1 VSRPAVDVVV
11 PFAGAA
17 LEALVARLEGLAVCE
32 GDTLTV
38 VDNRPAG
45 ETGPAPASRV
55 RVLAAPERQSSYF
68 ARNRGAAAG
77 SAPWILFL
85 DADVR
90 APGTLLDAYFALQ
103 PGARTAVLA
112 GGIRDEAGGGPV
124 AARVAAHASLGQ
136 ENTLERGYAQT
147 ANLAVRRAAFDAVG
161 GVADDIRSGGDADL
175 CFRLVQ
181 AGWGLEARPDAAVGH
196 TNRSTLRALA
206 GQQARQGAGAA
217 WLEARYPGTF
227 PARPVRPLA
236 VYFLRE
242 AAHLDRARL
251 VGPTAEL
258 AFELGRRL
266 PNRAPEGRRRW
277 SPLGSW
283 LR

>member
-11 PFAGAA
+11 PFAGSAPPAA
-17 LEALVARLEGLAVCE
+17 LLEAVPLGGE
-32 GDTLTV
+32 DTLTL

-45 ETGPAPASRV
+45 EGEPLVDERARV
-55 RVLAAPERQSSYF
+55 VRAPERQSSYY
-68 ARNRGAAAG
+68 ARNRGAAEG
-77 SAPWILFL
+77 GAPWIVFL

-90 APGTLLDAYFALQ
+90 PDDRLLDAYFDPP
-103 PGARTAVLA
+103 PGDRAGALA
-112 GGIRDEAGGGPV
+112 GAIRDVAGEGPV

-136 ENTLERGYAQT
+136 DNTLERGYAQT
-147 ANLAVRRAAFDAVG
+147 ANLAVRREAFEAIG
-161 GVADDIRSGGDADL
+161 GFTDDIRSGGDADL
-175 CFRLVQ
+175 CFRLAR
-181 AGWGLEARPDAAVGH
+181 AGWELESRPGAVVGH

-227 PARPVRPLA
+227 PPRPVRPLA

-242 AAHLDRARL
+242 ARHLDRARL

-258 AFELGRRL
+258 AFELGRRVS
-266 PNRAPEGRRRW
+266 NRAPAGRRRW
-277 SPLGSW
+277 TPLGSW